1 MAEIFG
7 ICLLPRP
14 VFCLLTKE
22 HEEIEA
28 DDDNLSD
35 EDASFLSIAREPCA
49 TKEPAEDI
57 AVKVEA
63 ITSQNLKTIQQPL
76 SEPQI

>member
-7 ICLLPRP
+7 IRFLPRT

-35 EDASFLSIAREPCA
+35 EDASFLSITRDPCA

-57 AVKVEA
+57 AVKVDA
-63 ITSQNLKTIQQPL
+63 ITSQNLKTI
-76 SEPQI
+76 